1 MILRYFPTT
10 TSFIESAVSSGGL
23 VVVNCVMGWSRSA
36 SVVAAYLI
44 MKHKMKATKV
54 RENKIQTD
62 VIIVKVP
69 VQIGPFGFGTG
80 IGTRACQ

>member
-1 MILRYFPTT
+1 MDSTLMIFPSQTFLGKSKIRQNYDFILIICSSRYFPTT

-36 SVVAAYLI
+36 SVVAAYLV

-54 RENKIQTD
+54 R
-62 VIIVKVP
+62 
-69 VQIGPFGFGTG
+69 
-80 IGTRACQ
+80 

>member
-1 MILRYFPTT
+1 M
-10 TSFIESAVSSGGL
+10 SSGGL

-62 VIIVKVP
+62 VITVTVP